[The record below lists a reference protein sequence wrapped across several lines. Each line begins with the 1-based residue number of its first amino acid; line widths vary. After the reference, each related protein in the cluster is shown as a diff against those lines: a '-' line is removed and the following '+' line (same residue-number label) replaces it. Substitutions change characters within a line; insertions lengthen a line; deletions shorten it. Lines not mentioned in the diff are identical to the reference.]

1 MYKFQYLKYLTI
13 ISALVKMLMLHDGH
27 RRASRFFT
35 SMNASSYDAVVRVTT
50 FGQDYIW
57 KRHIL
62 DVIDHHHLS
71 CPCYSSSS
79 HSSDVSAA
87 HMYLDLASG
96 TGILSSM
103 IEERGSH
110 GVGRRSMVVGLD
122 MTLDYLRIAKKKC
135 GTGQLTNG
143 TAEFLP
149 YREQSFDSVI
159 SSYMAKYVDVE
170 RVVKECWR
178 VLKHEGVLVF
188 HDFTYPSNLLARNFW
203 NAYFRIL
210 RSAAKTISSWAPVF
224 QELDEVVRM
233 SNWLGQTIQALE
245 RNGFKNIS
253 FTFHT
258 MNTAAIVSANK
269 P

>member
-1 MYKFQYLKYLTI
+1 M
-13 ISALVKMLMLHDGH
+13 LVLQLHDGH
-27 RRASRFFT
+27 RRATRFFT
-35 SMNASSYDAVVRVTT
+35 SINACSYDAVVRITT

-57 KRHIL
+57 KRRIL
-62 DVIDHHHLS
+62 DVIDKHHLS

-79 HSSDVSAA
+79 HSSDVPPA

-96 TGILSSM
+96 TGILSSL
-103 IEERGSH
+103 IERRGNQ
-110 GVGRRSMVVGLD
+110 GIGRPRMVVGLD
-122 MTLDYLRIAKKKC
+122 LTFDYLQIARKKC
-135 GTGQLTNG
+135 TGQLTNG

-149 YREQSFDSVI
+149 YREQSFDSVT

-178 VLKHEGVLVF
+178 VLKHKGVLVF
-188 HDFTYPSNLLARNFW
+188 HDFIYPSNSLVRNFW

-224 QELDEVVRM
+224 QELDEVVKM

-245 RNGFKNIS
+245 GNGFKNIS